1 MHPPN
6 VAVQRLLYG
15 TSIGLLLCVGFGL
28 QAGRGLGAS
37 PPAIEAFSA
46 LAVFCFVT
54 GWMLGNGTGPL
65 ARWFSHETE
74 EAMAARVRAEMDEV
88 QRSEDVTAK
97 WAELEAK
104 VLTQDLG
111 EEEGKS
117 QRRVDGR
124 APLRFNRGEPM
135 SEVPEGLYYTKEH
148 EWMRVEGDTVTIGIT
163 DHAQDMLTDIVYIEL
178 PEEGD
183 VVVDMGEVAGVE
195 SVKSAS
201 PIFAPL
207 AGTITAV
214 NMELEDA
221 PELMN
226 SSPYGDGWIVKMTL
240 DDASAVAGLMD
251 AAAYKAEIGE

>member
-1 MHPPN
+1 
-6 VAVQRLLYG
+6 
-15 TSIGLLLCVGFGL
+15 
-28 QAGRGLGAS
+28 
-37 PPAIEAFSA
+37 
-46 LAVFCFVT
+46 
-54 GWMLGNGTGPL
+54 
-65 ARWFSHETE
+65 
-74 EAMAARVRAEMDEV
+74 
-88 QRSEDVTAK
+88 
-97 WAELEAK
+97 
-104 VLTQDLG
+104 
-111 EEEGKS
+111 
-117 QRRVDGR
+117 
-124 APLRFNRGEPM
+124 M

-183 VVVDMGEVAGVE
+183 VLGDMGEFAVVE

-207 AGTITAV
+207 AGTIVAV

-226 SSPYGDGWIVKMTL
+226 TSPYGDGWIVKMTL
-240 DDASAVAGLMD
+240 DDAAAVSTLMD